1 MSTSFLTAAA
11 TGMDSAKQTKILK
24 TIEKGTKRR
33 WTRYT
38 NMPHGLIMTY
48 GTIWPRWRVWMQ
60 GLHPSTQRWMKVCVW
75 WGIRRWNRLPNRGNA
90 GIPYPVGDMGGV
102 FLPLIFWCLKTGENG
117 GFGMLYLVGFN
128 TDVKTPLHPH
138 PIPSIPH
145 RHFLPDFPYEKPDR
159 HHLHDPCRSSWKCG
173 GVRFEYFRPET

>member
-1 MSTSFLTAAA
+1 MNLHPLMDNPFLRIILMPFLLSNFVAQNNLLRIEASISA
-11 TGMDSAKQTKILK
+11 TISISISCEDYAPDDGMDQ
-24 TIEKGTKRR
+24 
-33 WTRYT
+33 
-38 NMPHGLIMTY
+38 
-48 GTIWPRWRVWMQ
+48 V
-60 GLHPSTQRWMKVCVW
+60 
-75 WGIRRWNRLPNRGNA
+75 GIT
-90 GIPYPVGDMGGV
+90 GV